1 MTDDRLMLLDRFVDN
16 DVDAKEHAEV
26 VTLLE
31 TDAAAV
37 DALLARAAL
46 VSTLHRSLRRRRLQ
60 ENALKGAGIPFL
72 IDCVQGD
79 LADVGD
85 IEVAPRTLWLVA
97 LVSTGQKVVRRT
109 MTLGGL
115 GAIAALV
122 MIALFISNSFLG
134 NSATAAS
141 VALDRMIVA
150 VSQSVDRV
158 YRIRVTDHG
167 PDGVAPQV
175 FSGGGGR
182 KPGVDG
188 AELYVR
194 GADKFVLIRQFGNGT
209 KFITGCDGEIG
220 WAVAPKG
227 PIHLSK
233 DTRRFR
239 RAVPGEHEE
248 IPFIDLQSGLAELRR
263 AYDLSLVTTDDVES
277 DMHGWRQ
284 LQAVKRNR
292 DYRGPDL
299 VQIWFDTEGVA
310 HRIAITGM
318 QPDPGAP
325 TSVELELID
334 REIPS
339 ADFYQHETHHD
350 AGRPIRWE

>member
-16 DVDAKEHAEV
+16 DVDAKERAEV
-26 VTLLE
+26 LTLLE

-60 ENALKGAGIPFL
+60 ETALKEAGL
-72 IDCVQGD
+72 NY
-79 LADVGD
+79 LAVDEELSERPSRG
-85 IEVAPRTLWLVA
+85 W
-97 LVSTGQKVVRRT
+97 SRRSWT
-109 MTLGGL
+109 FSGL

-122 MIALFISNSFLG
+122 MLALFVSNSFLS

-141 VALDRMIVA
+141 VALDRMIAA
-150 VSQSVDRV
+150 VSQSIDRV

-284 LQAVKRNR
+284 LQAVKHKR

-310 HRIAITGM
+310 HRIAINGM